1 MGVGPW
7 SRALAVCA
15 LIWRQSPREAA
26 SLSVGLG
33 HGQAPTAQA
42 AGLSVSK
49 DLPRATSSWKELKEA
64 VRPRNR
70 LRNLCSASDSVCGPQ
85 SSCLQSRS
93 SSRLL
98 SGVLRA
104 FSGPCHD
111 ASPESLTRLITPF
124 YLQAQDPSKE
134 AVPWGGAW
142 GTKRSKKKRENNKTG
157 RKRDSDHHHF
167 TTGEVCVPCT
177 ER

>member
-1 MGVGPW
+1 MEPCL
-7 SRALAVCA
+7 SCVCSD
-15 LIWRQSPREAA
+15 LEAKPQG
-26 SLSVGLG
+26 SSFTLSGL
-33 HGQAPTAQA
+33 GQAPTAQA

-85 SSCLQSRS
+85 SSCLQSGS

-142 GTKRSKKKRENNKTG
+142 GTKRSKKKK
-157 RKRDSDHHHF
+157 RKQQNRSKA
-167 TTGEVCVPCT
+167 
-177 ER
+177 